1 MNLNEECIKVM
12 SKECFSCL
20 GGRMETKIK
29 LNVGTLTDLN
39 DISSIVITTMS
50 YEYFVDIL
58 RTAIR
63 KYDKDNQLKPFIDDF
78 AKIIDTSYDVSFS
91 SVGAWQQDYALIN
104 SKMFELVKGLDSAL
118 AEKEILAEGEF
129 GAEIQNQLIQFI
141 TKLSTLKITN
151 EELDVTGLDLP
162 KEYLISALEQLTLLD
177 EGMLISQ
184 LASMEL
190 DFTPVDSKRD
200 RNKFIEEKLNRLDK
214 LTKSCQKTFDS
225 DYDKLLDQ
233 ILAMYDKFYNISY
246 STDTDGEKI
255 EKARKV
261 VKVINSHRQ
270 LLDKLEN
277 KLAEANELK
286 RQLLIHKKKVNENLV
301 EQTQQISDKINEN
314 PEAKEILDNQLRV
327 KEFVA
332 FEYGERIAQEIDAL
346 TSLQEKMT
354 AHYKVLDQLDIS
366 LKTAIPNE
374 ENLSKFSSIVHKFQE
389 LSVRLE
395 LNKSQPEKPSKEVL
409 QTLNTAVMGLRMASK
424 FADDF
429 KELYLRNSMLTAI
442 FRAIND
448 LNDFATS
455 ENKAEQLNQIN
466 YITAK
471 LGKYDELEKTFSQT
485 GVNYRKMAND
495 VIRNISI
502 VISKTINCTN
512 LFEVI
517 DMIDALAKQFE
528 TLYDE
533 LQNNHKQQVE
543 IMKEIIT
550 L

>member
-1 MNLNEECIKVM
+1 
-12 SKECFSCL
+12 
-20 GGRMETKIK
+20 METRIK
-29 LNVGTLTDLN
+29 LNIGTITDLN
-39 DISSIVITTMS
+39 EISNVIITSLS

-78 AKIIDTSYDVSFS
+78 AQIIDQSYDISFS
-91 SVGAWQQDYALIN
+91 SVGAWQQDFALIN
-104 SKMFELVKGLDSAL
+104 SKMFELVKGLDGAL
-118 AEKEILAEGEF
+118 AEKEILAKGEF
-129 GAEIQNQLIQFI
+129 GAEIQSQLVQFL

-162 KEYLISALEQLTLLD
+162 KEYVISALEQLTLLD
-177 EGMLISQ
+177 EGLLISQ

-200 RNKFIEEKLNRLDK
+200 RNKFIEEKLGRLDK

-246 STDTDGEKI
+246 SSDTDGEKI

-286 RQLLIHKKKVNENLV
+286 RQLLIHKKKVNEGLV
-301 EQTQQISDKINEN
+301 EQTQQINDKINEN
-314 PEAKEILDNQLRV
+314 PEAQEILGNQLKA

-332 FEYGERIAQEIDAL
+332 FEYGERIEQEIDAL

-409 QTLNTAVMGLRMASK
+409 KTLNTAITGLRMASR
-424 FADDF
+424 FASDF
-429 KELYLRNSMLTAI
+429 KDLYMRNSMLTAI

-471 LGKYDELEKTFSQT
+471 LGKYDELEKNFSQT

-533 LQNNHKQQVE
+533 LQTNHKQQVE
-543 IMKEIIT
+543 IMKEIIS

>member
-1 MNLNEECIKVM
+1 M

-118 AEKEILAEGEF
+118 AEKEMLAEGEF

-286 RQLLIHKKKVNENLV
+286 RQLLIHEKKVNEGLV

-314 PEAKEILDNQLRV
+314 PEAKEILDNQLKA